1 MIALRN
7 LPKLQVPSVRL
18 IKIKPAVERYLL
30 FLTAFVMVIAALFAA
45 MHALSPKNTASTGT
59 IRVIVHKGDSLW
71 AYARE
76 YGNPDEYI
84 LRRVHKIAK
93 INNLEVSRPLEPG
106 QELIIP
112 CERKTVCASNN
123 RQIPQ

>member
-7 LPKLQVPSVRL
+7 MLKLKAPSVRY
-18 IKIKPAVERYLL
+18 IEIKPAVERYLL
-30 FLTAFVMVIAALFAA
+30 FLTVFVMVIAALFAA
-45 MHALSPKNTASTGT
+45 IHALSPNSAASAGT
-59 IRVIVHKGDSLW
+59 IRVIVHKGDNLW
-71 AYARE
+71 TYASK

-93 INNLEVSRPLEPG
+93 INNLEVNRPLEPG

-112 CERKTVCASNN
+112 CGRKTVCASNN
-123 RQIPQ
+123 GQIP